1 MTGRPSAPVATPESP
16 RDFGVVVSPRL
27 AGAAAERRV
36 ERHLRWR
43 GWRLCARNWIGGGGE
58 LDLVFARWRTLLIV
72 EVRQRPTAEEAFASV
87 DTPKLQRTVLAARAL
102 VRSASLER
110 YRLRIDLVAVDA
122 SGRIHRRRHVVPLAS
137 SG

>member
-1 MTGRPSAPVATPESP
+1 MIDPATAGSPTPKSP
-16 RDFGVVVSPRL
+16 RDFGVVISARTQ
-27 AGAAAERRV
+27 GAAAERRV

-58 LDLVFARWRTLLIV
+58 LDLVFARWKTLLIV
-72 EVRQRPTAEEAFASV
+72 EVRQRPTIEEAFVSI

-102 VRSASLER
+102 VRAYHLER

-122 SGRIHRRRHVVPLAS
+122 DGRVKRHRDVVPFGLS
-137 SG
+137 D